1 MSSSKT
7 EQEKSINKK
16 MQEDQDN
23 NIIIVTW
30 DFTHVSEYALAHAV
44 KIAYIMRYEIK
55 LLHIAE
61 PGAPSEKIED
71 ARRKMTQI
79 CTDTFKRDGVI
90 CKVVVKE
97 GNLFSA
103 ISDYATQSNTQLV
116 VMGTHGI
123 KGSQKLF
130 GSKALKVLI
139 GSNSPFIVVK
149 AKPTEHLRIS
159 NVVFPIDFK
168 SENKEKL
175 QWAIFIGKN
184 FQSKVHLFKSPVGD
198 SDLQKKVNTNLNF
211 AIRFLKQNDIEYE
224 IHTSSKKGNFAKES
238 IRFSEKIN
246 ADLIIV
252 MTTKHITI
260 LDYMFGADEQEII
273 DNSAKIPVMCV
284 NPRVGFAGTS
294 QYLYG

>member
-1 MSSSKT
+1 
-7 EQEKSINKK
+7 

-23 NIIIVTW
+23 NVIVVTW
-30 DFTHVSEYALAHAV
+30 DFTHVSEYALTHAV
-44 KIAYIMRYEIK
+44 KIAYMMRYEIK
-55 LLHIAE
+55 LLHIVE
-61 PGAPSEKIED
+61 PGTAPDKIET
-71 ARRKMTQI
+71 ARRKMSEV
-79 CTDTFKRDGVI
+79 CNDTLKHDGII

-103 ISDYATQSNTQLV
+103 ISDYATQSNTQFV

-123 KGSQKLF
+123 KGAQKLF
-130 GSKALKVLI
+130 GSRALKVI
-139 GSNSPFIVVK
+139 TGSNAPFIVIQS
-149 AKPTEHLRIS
+149 KPTQSTKIS

-175 QWAIFIGKN
+175 QWAIFIGRN
-184 FQSKVHLFKSPVGD
+184 FNSKIHLYKYPVLD

-211 AIRFLKQNDIEYE
+211 AIRFLKQNNLEYE
-224 IHTSSKKGNFAKES
+224 IQTAPKSGSFAKAT

-273 DNSAKIPVMCV
+273 ANSAKIPVMCV
-284 NPRVGFAGTS
+284 NPRAGFSGTS

>member
-1 MSSSKT
+1 
-7 EQEKSINKK
+7 

-23 NIIIVTW
+23 NVIVVTW

-44 KIAYIMRYEIK
+44 KIAYMMRYEIK
-55 LLHIAE
+55 LLHIVE
-61 PGAPSEKIED
+61 PGTPSETID
-71 ARRKMTQI
+71 NARRKMAQI
-79 CTDTFKRDGVI
+79 STDTLRRDGI
-90 CKVVVKE
+90 FCKIVVKE

-103 ISDYATQSNTQLV
+103 ISDYATKSNTQLV
-116 VMGTHGI
+116 VMGTHGR
-123 KGSQKLF
+123 KGTQKLF
-130 GSKALKVLI
+130 GSKALKVLT
-139 GSNSPFIVVK
+139 GSNAPFIVVK
-149 AKPTEHLRIS
+149 AKPKEHLRIS

-175 QWAIFIGKN
+175 QWAIYAGN
-184 FQSKVHLFKSPVGD
+184 HFQSKVHLFKRPVSD

-224 IHTSSKKGNFAKES
+224 IHTATKKGSFAEAT

-252 MTTKHITI
+252 MTTRHITI

-284 NPRVGFAGTS
+284 NPRIGFSGTS

>member
-1 MSSSKT
+1 
-7 EQEKSINKK
+7 

-23 NIIIVTW
+23 NVIVVTW
-30 DFTHVSEYALAHAV
+30 DFTYVSEYALAHAV
-44 KIAYIMRYEIK
+44 KIAYMMRYEIK
-55 LLHIAE
+55 LLHIVE
-61 PGAPSEKIED
+61 TGAPSEIVEK
-71 ARRKMTQI
+71 ARRRMAQV
-79 CTDTFKRDGVI
+79 CDDTLRRDGII

-97 GNLFSA
+97 GSLFSA
-103 ISDYATQSNTQLV
+103 ISDYVTQSNTKLV
-116 VMGTHGI
+116 VMGTHGR
-123 KGSQKLF
+123 KGTQKLF
-130 GSKALKVLI
+130 GSKALRVLT

-149 AKPTEHLRIS
+149 AKPSESLRIS
-159 NVVFPIDFK
+159 NVVFPIDF
-168 SENKEKL
+168 SRENKEKL
-175 QWAIFIGKN
+175 DWTIYIGKN
-184 FQSKVHLFKSPVGD
+184 FQSKIHLFKYPVSD

-211 AIRFLKQNDIEYE
+211 AIRFLKQNNIEYE
-224 IHTSSKKGNFAKES
+224 IHTASKKGGFAKAT

-252 MTTKHITI
+252 MTTKHITF

>member
-1 MSSSKT
+1 
-7 EQEKSINKK
+7 
-16 MQEDQDN
+16 MQEDLDN
-23 NIIIVTW
+23 NVIVVTW

-55 LLHIAE
+55 LLHIVE
-61 PGAPSEKIED
+61 PGAPSEKIEN
-71 ARRKMTQI
+71 ARRKMAQI
-79 CTDTFKRDGVI
+79 CTDTLKHDGII

-97 GNLFSA
+97 GNLFTA

-116 VMGTHGI
+116 VMGTHGR
-123 KGSQKLF
+123 KGTQKMF
-130 GSKALKVLI
+130 GSKALKVVI
-139 GSNSPFIVVK
+139 GSNAPFIVVK
-149 AKPTEHLRIS
+149 AKPSESLKIS

-175 QWAIFIGKN
+175 QWAIYIGRN
-184 FQSKVHLFKSPVGD
+184 FQSKVHLFKYPVSD

-211 AIRFLKQNDIEYE
+211 AIRFLKQNNIEYE
-224 IHTSSKKGNFAKES
+224 IHTAPKKGNFANAT
-238 IRFSEKIN
+238 IRFAEKIR

-260 LDYMFGADEQEII
+260 LDYMFAAEEQEII

-284 NPRVGFAGTS
+284 NPRTGFAGTG

>member
-1 MSSSKT
+1 
-7 EQEKSINKK
+7 
-16 MQEDQDN
+16 MQEDQEN
-23 NIIIVTW
+23 NVIVVTW

-44 KIAYIMRYEIK
+44 KIAYMMRYEIK
-55 LLHIAE
+55 LLHIVE
-61 PGAPSEKIED
+61 PGAPSELIEN
-71 ARRKMTQI
+71 ARRKMAQVS
-79 CTDTFKRDGVI
+79 TDILKHDGII

-97 GNLFSA
+97 GSLFTA
-103 ISDYATQSNTQLV
+103 ISEYASKSNTKLV
-116 VMGTHGI
+116 VMGTHGR

-130 GSKALKVLI
+130 GSKALKVLT
-139 GSNSPFIVVK
+139 GSNAPFIVVK
-149 AKPTEHLRIS
+149 AKPSESLRIS

-175 QWAIFIGKN
+175 QWAIYIGKN
-184 FQSKVHLFKSPVGD
+184 FQSKVHLFKYPVAD

-224 IHTSSKKGNFAKES
+224 IHTSTKKGSFAKAT
-238 IRFSEKIN
+238 IHFSEKIK
-246 ADLIIV
+246 ADLIIL
-252 MTTKHITI
+252 MTTKHITF

-284 NPRVGFAGTS
+284 NPRAGFAGTS

>member
-1 MSSSKT
+1 
-7 EQEKSINKK
+7 
-16 MQEDQDN
+16 MQEDQEN
-23 NIIIVTW
+23 NVIVVTW

-55 LLHIAE
+55 LLHIVE
-61 PGAPSEKIED
+61 LGTSSEQIET
-71 ARRKMTQI
+71 ARHQMAQVSA
-79 CTDTFKRDGVI
+79 DTLRRDGIV

-97 GNLFSA
+97 GSLYSA
-103 ISDYATQSNTQLV
+103 ISDYATESNTQLV
-116 VMGTHGI
+116 VMGTHGR
-123 KGSQKLF
+123 KGAQKLF
-130 GSKALKVLI
+130 GSRALKVLA
-139 GSNSPFIVVK
+139 GSNTPFIVVK
-149 AKPTEHLRIS
+149 TKPSEILKIS

-175 QWAIFIGKN
+175 QWAIYIGKN
-184 FQSKVHLFKSPVGD
+184 FYSKVHLFKYPVSD
-198 SDLQKKVNTNLNF
+198 SDLLKRVNTNLNF
-211 AIRFLKQNDIEYE
+211 AIRFLKQNNIEYE
-224 IHTSSKKGNFAKES
+224 IHTASKKGSFANAT

-260 LDYMFGADEQEII
+260 LDYMFGADEQDII

-284 NPRVGFAGTS
+284 NPRVGFAGKS

>member
-1 MSSSKT
+1 
-7 EQEKSINKK
+7 

-23 NIIIVTW
+23 NVIVVTW
-30 DFTHVSEYALAHAV
+30 DFTYVSEYALAHAI

-55 LLHIAE
+55 LLHIVE
-61 PGAPSEKIED
+61 FGAPSEKTEN
-71 ARRKMTQI
+71 ARRKMAQI
-79 CTDTFKRDGVI
+79 CTDVLTRDGVI

-97 GNLFSA
+97 GVLINA

-116 VMGTHGI
+116 IMGTHGR
-123 KGSQKLF
+123 KGSQKMF
-130 GSKALKVLI
+130 GSKALKVLS
-139 GSNSPFIVVK
+139 GSNAPFIVVK
-149 AKPTEHLRIS
+149 AKPSETLKIS

-175 QWAIFIGKN
+175 QWAIYIGRN
-184 FQSKVHLFKSPVGD
+184 FQSKVHLFKYPVSD

-211 AIRFLKQNDIEYE
+211 AIRFLKQNNIEYE
-224 IHTSSKKGNFAKES
+224 IHTASKKGSFSSAT
-238 IRFSEKIN
+238 IRFAEKIN
-246 ADLIIV
+246 ADLIMV

-294 QYLYG
+294 QYLFG

>member
-1 MSSSKT
+1 MQDD
-7 EQEKSINKK
+7 QE
-16 MQEDQDN
+16 N
-23 NIIIVTW
+23 NVIVVTW

-55 LLHIAE
+55 LLHIVN
-61 PGAPSEKIED
+61 PGVPSEQMED
-71 ARRKMTQI
+71 ARRKMAQV
-79 CTDTFKRDGVI
+79 CTDTLRRDGII

-97 GNLFSA
+97 GNLLNA
-103 ISDYATQSNTQLV
+103 ISNYATQSNTQLV
-116 VMGTHGI
+116 VMGTHGR
-123 KGSQKLF
+123 KGTQKLF
-130 GSKALKVLI
+130 GSKALKVI
-139 GSNSPFIVVK
+139 TGSNVPFIVVK
-149 AKPTEHLRIS
+149 SKPRENLKIS
-159 NVVFPIDFK
+159 NVVFPIDFR

-175 QWAIFIGKN
+175 QWAIYIGKN
-184 FQSKVHLFKSPVGD
+184 FQSKVHLFKYPVND

-224 IHTSSKKGNFAKES
+224 IQTASSKGAFSKTT
-238 IRFSEKIN
+238 IRFAEKIN

-284 NPRVGFAGTS
+284 NPHSGFAGKG

>member
-1 MSSSKT
+1 
-7 EQEKSINKK
+7 

-23 NIIIVTW
+23 NVIVVTW
-30 DFTHVSEYALAHAV
+30 DFTHVSEYALAHAI

-55 LLHIAE
+55 LLHIVEA
-61 PGAPSEKIED
+61 GTPSEKIET
-71 ARRKMTQI
+71 ARSQMAQVSA
-79 CTDTFKRDGVI
+79 DTFRRDGIV

-116 VMGTHGI
+116 VMGTHGR

-130 GSKALKVLI
+130 GSKALKVLS
-139 GSNSPFIVVK
+139 GSNTPFIVVK
-149 AKPTEHLRIS
+149 AKPAEVLKIS

-175 QWAIFIGKN
+175 QWAIYIGKN
-184 FQSKVHLFKSPVGD
+184 FYSKVHLFKYPVSD

-211 AIRFLKQNDIEYE
+211 AIRFLKQNNIEYE
-224 IHTSSKKGNFAKES
+224 IHTASKKGGFANAT

-246 ADLIIV
+246 ADMIIV

-260 LDYMFGADEQEII
+260 LDYMFGADEQRII

>member
-1 MSSSKT
+1 MQDD
-7 EQEKSINKK
+7 QE
-16 MQEDQDN
+16 N
-23 NIIIVTW
+23 NVIVVTW

-55 LLHIAE
+55 LLHIVN
-61 PGAPSEKIED
+61 PGVPSEQMED
-71 ARRKMTQI
+71 ARRKMAQV
-79 CTDTFKRDGVI
+79 CTDTLRRDGII

-97 GNLFSA
+97 GNLLNA
-103 ISDYATQSNTQLV
+103 ISNYATQSNTQLV
-116 VMGTHGI
+116 VMGTHGR
-123 KGSQKLF
+123 KGTQKLF
-130 GSKALKVLI
+130 GSKALKVI
-139 GSNSPFIVVK
+139 TGSNVPFIVVK
-149 AKPTEHLRIS
+149 SKPRESLKIS
-159 NVVFPIDFK
+159 NVVFPIDFR

-175 QWAIFIGKN
+175 QWAIYIGKN
-184 FQSKVHLFKSPVGD
+184 FQSKVHLFKYPVND

-224 IHTSSKKGNFAKES
+224 IQTASSKGAFSKTT
-238 IRFSEKIN
+238 IRFAEKIN

-284 NPRVGFAGTS
+284 NPHSGFAGKG